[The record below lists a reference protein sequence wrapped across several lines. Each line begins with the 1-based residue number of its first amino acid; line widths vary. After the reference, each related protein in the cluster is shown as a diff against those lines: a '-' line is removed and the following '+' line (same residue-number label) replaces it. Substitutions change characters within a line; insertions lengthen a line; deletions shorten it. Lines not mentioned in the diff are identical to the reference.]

1 MIDELLLLSGNDLP
15 FLQGKLIIHQP
26 RVKEI
31 AFITEQRFWSA
42 CELLKFDKSIL
53 LDQDK
58 NELSNRSNFNIIMT
72 MIQERNIESQKAH
85 LNVLSLLALMFP
97 TYKINLKKN
106 IIQFRN
112 NETNEVGEINQDN
125 FQDFKKILISMF
137 CLTSKENKEYNPSG
151 DLAKRIADKIRKG
164 REKKAELAPS
174 KKIAIISRY
183 VSILAAGQQKDINDL
198 MNYTIYQ
205 LMDEFRRFE
214 LKLHYDVWQRF
225 KIAGAKDMKDPEDWL
240 KDIHDENN

>member
-42 CELLKFDKSIL
+42 CELLKFDKNIL

-58 NELSNRSNFNIIMT
+58 NGLSNRSNFNIIMT
-72 MIQERNIESQKAH
+72 MIQERNIESQKAY

-106 IIQFRN
+106 VIQFRN
-112 NETNEVGEINQDN
+112 NETNEVGEINQNN

-205 LMDEFRRFE
+205 LMDEFKRFE
-214 LKLHYDVWQRF
+214 LKLHYDAWQRF
-225 KIAGAKDMKDPEDWL
+225 KIAGAKDMEDPEDWL

>member
-42 CELLKFDKSIL
+42 CELLKFDKNIL

-58 NELSNRSNFNIIMT
+58 NGLSNRSNFNIIMT
-72 MIQERNIESQKAH
+72 MIQERNIESQKAY

-112 NETNEVGEINQDN
+112 NETNEVGEINQNN

-205 LMDEFRRFE
+205 LMDEFKRFE
-214 LKLHYDVWQRF
+214 LKLHYDAWQRF
-225 KIAGAKDMKDPEDWL
+225 KIAGAKDMEDPEDWL

>member
-42 CELLKFDKSIL
+42 CELLKFDKNIL

-58 NELSNRSNFNIIMT
+58 NGLSNRSNFNIIMT
-72 MIQERNIESQKAH
+72 MIQERNIESQKAY

-112 NETNEVGEINQDN
+112 NETNEVGEINQNN

-183 VSILAAGQQKDINDL
+183 VSILAVGQQKDINDL

-205 LMDEFRRFE
+205 LMDEFKRFE
-214 LKLHYDVWQRF
+214 LKLHYDAWQRF
-225 KIAGAKDMKDPEDWL
+225 KIAGAKDMEDPEDWL
-240 KDIHDENN
+240 KDIHDNSN

>member
-58 NELSNRSNFNIIMT
+58 NGLSNRSNFNIIMT
-72 MIQERNIESQKAH
+72 MIQERNIESQKAY

-112 NETNEVGEINQDN
+112 NETNEVGEINQNN

-183 VSILAAGQQKDINDL
+183 VSILAVGQQKDINDL

-205 LMDEFRRFE
+205 LMDEFKRFE
-214 LKLHYDVWQRF
+214 LKLHYDAWQRF
-225 KIAGAKDMKDPEDWL
+225 KIAGAKDMEDPEDWL